1 MAIVLAIAVGGAVGS
16 VLRFLISKLIQK
28 KAGIDFP
35 IGTLAVNIVGA
46 FLIGVAF
53 SYLVERLTLSPEVR
67 ALLITGFL
75 GGLTTFST
83 FSYESFNLLFN
94 GELVKF
100 FLYVLGTNGLGIF
113 MTVVGYNIG
122 RVL

>member
-1 MAIVLAIAVGGAVGS
+1 MGIALAVALGGALGS
-16 VLRFLISKLIQK
+16 VLRYLVSKFVQAK
-28 KAGIDFP
+28 VGIDFP
-35 IGTLAVNIVGA
+35 VGTFLVNLVGA
-46 FLIGVAF
+46 FLIGLAF

-94 GELVKF
+94 GEILKF
-100 FLYVLGTNGLGIF
+100 ALYVLGTNSLGIL
-113 MTVVGYNIG
+113 MTLIGYNLG
-122 RVL
+122 RML